1 MRAYIN
7 AIKRLFSRPSQDE
20 EISDEDDYGVEYIDK
35 ESLSALIEI
44 RLNKETGDFNILVDA
59 EDMSDDS
66 AQTLGLLLY
75 MINTGSLYDFFVE
88 AFGKWSY
95 DNPEKTKFFSKVM
108 INWLASEESFST
120 NYEKLA
126 VTPEEVFGFFNKE
139 K

>member
-7 AIKRLFSRPSQDE
+7 AIKRLFSRSSQNE
-20 EISDEDDYGVEYIDK
+20 ENSEESSDSVDYIEE

-44 RLNKETGDFNILVDA
+44 RLDKKTGNFNILVDA
-59 EDMSDDS
+59 EDMSDES

-88 AFGKWSY
+88 AYAKWAH
-95 DNPEKTKFFSKVM
+95 DDPEKTNFFSKVM
-108 INWLASEESFST
+108 INLLASEESFST

-126 VTPEEVFGFFNKE
+126 VSPEEVFGLYNKE